1 MKFGAYHFHCRLE
14 SDALLPRF
22 KGSTF
27 RGVFGLALKQVVCPL
42 KRQPCEACM
51 LRKTC
56 LYALVFEP
64 KLTWDSPPPIKS
76 PTPPP
81 PLVIEPPLTS
91 RTLFPGGSDFDFQ
104 LLLFGEANAGLP
116 YFIYAIDRIGQ
127 LGIGGRIQGKRG
139 TFTLDHVRS
148 GDRVIYSNADG
159 RLDQSAPPAELD
171 IELTE
176 NEEAGV
182 ARLRL
187 LLDTPLRLKT
197 NNRLTADLPFQVLAR
212 AMLRRI
218 STLTALYG
226 KGEPELDY
234 RGLAAR
240 SDAVTTI
247 DNQLKWYDWKRYS
260 RKQEAEMRMGGI
272 IGEATYEGR
281 VGEFM
286 PLIRFCEK
294 VHMGK
299 GTTFGLGKF
308 RAEITV

>member
-14 SDALLPRF
+14 TDALLPRF

-27 RGVFGLALKQVVCPL
+27 RSVFGLALKQVVCPL
-42 KRQPCEACM
+42 KRQPCETCM

-56 LYALVFEP
+56 LYAMVFEP

-104 LLLFGEANAGLP
+104 ILLFGAANAGLP
-116 YFIYAIDRIGQ
+116 YFIYAIDRLGQ
-127 LGIGGRIQGKRG
+127 LGIGRRIQGKRG
-139 TFTLDHVRS
+139 TFILDHVRS

-159 RLDQSAPPAELD
+159 RLDQSIPPEELNL
-171 IELTE
+171 EVPE
-176 NEEAGV
+176 NEQADV
-182 ARLRL
+182 SRLRL
-187 LLDTPLRLKT
+187 FLDTPLRLKT

-218 STLTALYG
+218 STLTTLYG
-226 KGEPELDY
+226 EGEPELDY
-234 RGLAAR
+234 RGLSSR
-240 SDAVTTI
+240 SDAVTMV
-247 DNQLKWYDWKRYS
+247 DNQLQWFDWQRYS
-260 RKQEAEMRMGGI
+260 RKQDAEMRMGGI
-272 IGEATYEGR
+272 IGAATYEGR
-281 VGEFM
+281 IGEFM
-286 PLIRFCEK
+286 PLVRFCEK
-294 VHMGK
+294 VHLGK

-308 RAEITV
+308 RAEIAA